1 MRESQADRNL
11 ALQDACSRGDE
22 AAARKL
28 MDGAETASVSRSLKK
43 AGEKASTTILEMLLE
58 RLEREKALDRYDLAI
73 ALAWWAESE
82 SAGEEEERR
91 RDEGLRR
98 LAGLADQRELA
109 WALRSAAERTSQE
122 GVERLLSV
130 GAKPEERPEWSKT
143 NGTNDTPMETA
154 RRIAEMYGKGGEMK
168 SRTEKLLLSLES
180 ANLNAPRKRRVL

>member
-1 MRESQADRNL
+1 MRESQADRNF

-98 LAGLADQRELA
+98 LAGAGGSA
-109 WALRSAAERTSQE
+109 GAGVGSAL
-122 GVERLLSV
+122 G
-130 GAKPEERPEWSKT
+130 
-143 NGTNDTPMETA
+143 
-154 RRIAEMYGKGGEMK
+154 GGED
-168 SRTEKLLLSLES
+168 ES
-180 ANLNAPRKRRVL
+180 GGSGEASERGSQAGRASGME